1 MFIFLILDIIGNY
14 FYPTIFL
21 LSYIISISQ
30 IIKYKFNKEIY
41 RIIVFSIIYDLIFTD
56 RLFLNTFIFLLVVLI
71 IRKYRKRNIYI
82 LALISLLIY
91 YLYLALLS
99 FNFNLL
105 NIINLLTINY
115 LIFLLTYF
123 IINRIYNIRW
133 WYGRWNIKI

>member
-41 RIIVFSIIYDLIFTD
+41 KIIVFSIIYDLIFTD
-56 RLFLNTFIFLLVVLI
+56 RLFLNTFIFLLLILI
-71 IRKYRKRNIYI
+71 IRKYRKRNVYI
-82 LALISLLIY
+82 LALISFLIY

>member
-123 IINRIYNIRW
+123 IINRIYNIR
-133 WYGRWNIKI
+133 